1 MPMSISDGARSAG
14 ARTLPSA
21 AFELDPRL
29 AADTHRVGD
38 LALSRVLLFDDV
50 RFPWL
55 VIVPRQ
61 SGLRELIDLPH
72 DDQHRLLEEINSCA
86 HVLHA
91 LDKPDKLNIAALG
104 NVVAQLHVHVIA
116 RYTSDAAWPRPVWNI
131 GERIRFDDAA
141 LRRRLGSLRAAL
153 RIEEP
158 Q

>member
-1 MPMSISDGARSAG
+1 MSESDGARMQSNSAF
-14 ARTLPSA
+14 A
-21 AFELDPRL
+21 LDQRL

-38 LALSRVLLFDDV
+38 LALSRVLLFDDA

-55 VIVPRQ
+55 VLVPRQ
-61 SGLRELIDLPH
+61 AGLRDLIDLAH
-72 DDQHRLLEEINSCA
+72 DDQHQLLDEVNRCA

-116 RYTSDAAWPRPVWNI
+116 RYASDAAWPRPVWNV
-131 GERIRFDDAA
+131 GERVLFEADA
-141 LRRRLGSLRAAL
+141 LQRRLGTLRAAL